1 MNVLV
6 NVLEIMLNQKMLMQI
21 MFVIII
27 VNTIK
32 MENINIVWIHVYLHI
47 NIQLIQMEEIIVYQ
61 IVKMNK
67 YIT

>member
-6 NVLEIMLNQKMLMQI
+6 NVLEIMLNQKMLMWI

-27 VNTIK
+27 VNIIK

-47 NIQLIQMEEIIVYQ
+47 NIQLI
-61 IVKMNK
+61 
-67 YIT
+67 

>member
-1 MNVLV
+1 
-6 NVLEIMLNQKMLMQI
+6 